1 MVADGTVPETFELTT
16 LSSAY
21 LSAPVALAMIGRNLT
36 CMNGNRRLAAM
47 FGRPLDEIVGQ
58 EVEALVP
65 GSSDLV
71 RRGLARAMAGASID
85 EREMSIPG
93 RDNVYLVTAEPFRD
107 ASGTV
112 VGLSI
117 AFVDIT
123 ERRRTTDALAEMEQS
138 ITFALENANQW
149 IWELDIP
156 SNRVRRSPHWKHGLG
171 YASREEVSG
180 TDDIAWSVVNPEDRP
195 YVLKRYQDLL
205 DGRTDLFEATYRVS
219 HKSGRWI
226 WIMARGRIVARDAE
240 GRPLRLLA
248 TSVDITRQK
257 HVEQELAAT
266 VRQRE
271 KLERELVDANRRLT
285 ALSEM
290 DPLTELPNRRKF
302 DEVLAREMRRRGRHP
317 PSLALMMIDV
327 DHFKSYN
334 DLHGHLEGDEC
345 LRKVAAALRKSVHR
359 AGDLVTR
366 YGGEEFAAVLADS
379 DESTALVMAGTML
392 DAVRALRLPHAGS
405 SLGHVTVSIG
415 ISVFDGA
422 SPPGTNMIPAVVIH
436 AADRAL
442 YAAKQAGRNC
452 IASAG
457 ISNDG
462 TLRTMTVT
470 ENAPTARSRTRG
482 REPRIDP
489 AQ

>member
-1 MVADGTVPETFELTT
+1 MGADGMTPETTAPAG

-21 LSAPVALAMIGRNLT
+21 LSAPVALAMIGRDLR
-36 CMNGNRRLAAM
+36 CIDGNRRLAAI
-47 FGRPLDEIVGQ
+47 FGRPLDEIVGLH
-58 EVEALVP
+58 VESLLP
-65 GSSDLV
+65 GSAELIE
-71 RRGLARAMAGASID
+71 RGFARVAAGQQIA
-85 EREMSIPG
+85 EREMTFPG
-93 RDNVYLVTAEPFRD
+93 QDNVYLVAAEPFYD
-107 ASGTV
+107 AAGALI
-112 VGLSI
+112 GLSV

-123 ERRRTTDALAEMEQS
+123 ERRRAADALQEMEQR
-138 ITFALENANQW
+138 IAFALENANQW

-156 SNRVRRSPHWKHGLG
+156 SNRVHRSPHWKLGLG
-171 YASREEVSG
+171 YAPLDEVSG

-195 YVLKRYQDLL
+195 YVLARYQDLL

-219 HKSGRWI
+219 HKSGKWI
-226 WIMARGRIVARDAE
+226 WIMARGRIVARDGD

-257 HVEQELAAT
+257 QAEQELAAT

-271 KLERELVDANRRLT
+271 RLERELVDANRRLT

-302 DEVLAREMRRRGRHP
+302 DEVLKREVRRSRRRT
-317 PSLALMMIDV
+317 PSFALVMIDV

-345 LRKVAAALRKSVHR
+345 LRKVAAALRASVRR

-366 YGGEEFAAVLADS
+366 YGGEEFAAILADS
-379 DESTALVMAGTML
+379 DETAALVTAGAML
-392 DAVRALRLPHAGS
+392 EAVRALRLPHAGS
-405 SLGHVTVSIG
+405 SLGHITVSIG
-415 ISVFDGA
+415 MSVFDGTAQAGTRMLPA
-422 SPPGTNMIPAVVIH
+422 SVVD

-442 YAAKQAGRNC
+442 YAAKQGGRNC

-457 ISNDG
+457 IGPDG
-462 TLRTMTVT
+462 TLRTMSIS
-470 ENAPTARSRTRG
+470 ENAPAARARPRG
-482 REPRIDP
+482 REARREPD
-489 AQ
+489 Q